1 MLIGNH
7 HAYFIEGE
15 KDSVLKEIEKFLEKQ
30 DFDTKANPDYLVL
43 EYENLSVEDAR
54 NLREMHTGAAVQKDG
69 KRVSVI
75 TFGSATIEAQNAL
88 LKMFEEPNPTS
99 RFFIIAPSLNILIPT
114 LKSRF
119 EIQRPSVNLV
129 NRRSAGKENKSEIG
143 ELELE
148 IEATPEKFL
157 SMSFGE
163 RTKAIKKI
171 LDKYSKEKISK
182 SDIFNFLQTL
192 SEEIRAKVVSGE
204 EKKEKFAHILKT
216 LSYINDRSSSVKM
229 LLEHLVLVL

>member
-7 HAYFIEGE
+7 HAYYIEGE
-15 KDSVLKEIEKFLEKQ
+15 KDSVLDEIEKFLEKQ
-30 DFDTKANPDYLVL
+30 DFEIKANPDYLVL

-54 NLREMHTGAAVQKDG
+54 NLREMHQGAAVRKEG

-75 TFGSATIEAQNAL
+75 TFESATVEAQNAL

-99 RFFIIAPSLNILIPT
+99 RFFIIAPSVNILLPT

-119 EIQRPSVNLV
+119 EIIR
-129 NRRSAGKENKSEIG
+129 KENNSEKG
-143 ELELE
+143 EPE
-148 IEATPEKFL
+148 IDVTPEKFL

-171 LDKYSKEKISK
+171 LDKYSKEKIPK
-182 SDIFNFLQTL
+182 SDIFKFLQSL
-192 SEEIRAKVVSGE
+192 SEELRTKVVSGK
-204 EKKEKFAHILKT
+204 EKKEKLAHILKT
-216 LSYINDRSSSVKM
+216 LSYLNDRSSSVKM
-229 LLEHLVLVL
+229 LLEHLALGL